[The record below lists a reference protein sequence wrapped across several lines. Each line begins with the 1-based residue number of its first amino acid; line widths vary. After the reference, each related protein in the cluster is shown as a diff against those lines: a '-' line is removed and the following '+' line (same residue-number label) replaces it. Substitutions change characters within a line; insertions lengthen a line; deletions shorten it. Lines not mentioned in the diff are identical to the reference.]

1 MLSSLL
7 CAAIDDGTGM
17 REAVQV
23 LGDDNDQIIL
33 ALIAII
39 ATSIAALVY
48 TIKNN
53 GLGKDINRA
62 VNNVGPGEHHLIDLI
77 KQIRVKQEEFDKKW
91 GNLPEE
97 MDDAVGLVELLHNMD
112 ARIKKLDQDIA
123 DHVAWEMQ
131 AKYKE
136 R

>member
-1 MLSSLL
+1 VILSALIS
-7 CAAIDDGTGM
+7 AANGSVRDQIS
-17 REAVQV
+17 
-23 LGDDNDQIIL
+23 DNHDQIIL
-33 ALIAII
+33 ALITLVG
-39 ATSIAALVY
+39 TSVAALVY

-77 KQIRVKQEEFDKKW
+77 KQIKDKQDQFDKAW
-91 GNLPEE
+91 GNLPDD
-97 MDDAVGLVELLHNMD
+97 MDDAVGLVEMLHGMD

-136 R
+136 T